1 MKKINYAK
9 KNELFLSLLR
19 EISIKT
25 RIEETKDHI
34 QHGNTS
40 VYEHSLK
47 VAYYS
52 LIILAFLGKIKN
64 EKELIRGA
72 LLHDY
77 FLYDWHIKRNR
88 PKGLHGYT
96 HPTTAYRNASKRI
109 NLTPIESDII
119 MKHMFT
125 LTTIPPKFFE
135 SYVVCLVDK
144 VCSTCETLKLD
155 SLFNKYPR
163 LKS

>member
-9 KNELFLSLLR
+9 KNELFLSVLR

-64 EKELIRGA
+64 EK
-72 LLHDY
+72 
-77 FLYDWHIKRNR
+77 
-88 PKGLHGYT
+88 
-96 HPTTAYRNASKRI
+96 
-109 NLTPIESDII
+109 
-119 MKHMFT
+119 
-125 LTTIPPKFFE
+125 
-135 SYVVCLVDK
+135 
-144 VCSTCETLKLD
+144 
-155 SLFNKYPR
+155 
-163 LKS
+163 